1 MKQCLTPGGATKKIW
16 KLAGDDN
23 TDWWITD
30 HFKNQLKERNIIS
43 SDIKHLLRTGYVYK
57 EGTESTVPGL
67 WKFQLEGQTPNSN
80 NRTIVVVII
89 PDFSD
94 KSIKFV
100 TVFWRDGDK

>member
-1 MKQCLTPGGATKKIW
+1 VAAKKVRT
-16 KLAGDDN
+16 LAGDDS

-67 WKFQLEGQTPNSN
+67 WKYQLEGSITSLSQLARHTATQSQITIDWTPDAE
-80 NRTIVVVII
+80 R
-89 PDFSD
+89 PYAPAA
-94 KSIKFV
+94 
-100 TVFWRDGDK
+100 

>member
-67 WKFQLEGQTPNSN
+67 WKYQLEGTITSLSQLAQHKAVQAQITIDWTPDAEK
-80 NRTIVVVII
+80 
-89 PDFSD
+89 PYAPAA
-94 KSIKFV
+94 
-100 TVFWRDGDK
+100 

>member
-1 MKQCLTPGGATKKIW
+1 MLNARRGCKKVRT
-16 KLAGDDN
+16 LAGDDS

-67 WKFQLEGQTPNSN
+67 WKYQLEGQTPNSN

-94 KSIKFV
+94 RSIKFV